1 MSTGKTSAFYIVLT
15 AVAGMAVGMVITSR
29 LDLTPASSAQTI
41 AVPAVNSAPLTGA
54 IDATTFRNIAKGNAP
69 AVVNIQTEVRQRSRD
84 LTEYFGNGGDDLLR
98 RFFGGD
104 DQGNQAPP
112 RRNRGGGQGQGQGQG
127 QGRSQ
132 QPEPVLEGA
141 GTGFIIDKTGFILTN
156 NHVIEGAETIRVS
169 LYGAERLESY
179 AAKVVGHDTLTD
191 SALIQLTEMPPQP
204 LSEVKLGDSD
214 QMQPGDWVMAIGN
227 PFRLG
232 HSVSVGVIS
241 ALGRPFGGVPGREQN
256 MLQTDAAINPGNSGG
271 PLLNVR
277 GEVVGMN
284 TAIYTDQR
292 SANIGIGFATP
303 MNTIRDLLPQ
313 LRNGKVIRGVIGVTV
328 SKDHLTPETAKAFGL
343 PNTSGALIAT
353 VNPKGPADKAG
364 LEPGD
369 VVIDF
374 NGKAVKDSD
383 SLVAMVVNTKPG
395 TAAPLTIY
403 RNNQRKALSVTIDE
417 LDLEA
422 EQTRG
427 TRRNDT
433 PDQPQP
439 QPTATDFGMT
449 LDSITPD
456 LARKLDLPGNTGGA
470 VVTDV
475 DHNSAADKAGV
486 AAGDVILEVNRHKV
500 SNKSQVTREL
510 QNVPPGQP
518 AFLLVWRDS
527 TSVFVT
533 MTKH

>member
-15 AVAGMAVGMVITSR
+15 AVAGMAVGMVITAR
-29 LDLTPASSAQTI
+29 LDLTPTSSAQSV
-41 AVPAVNSAPLTGA
+41 AVPAVNSAPLTGP
-54 IDATTFRNIAKGNAP
+54 IDATTFRVIAKSNAP
-69 AVVNIQTEVRQRSRD
+69 AVVNIQTEVRQRGRD
-84 LTEYFGNGGDDLLR
+84 LTEYFGSGGDDLLR

-112 RRNRGGGQGQGQGQG
+112 PARRNRGQGQGQGQG
-127 QGRSQ
+127 QGRQ
-132 QPEPVLEGA
+132 QQDPVLEGA
-141 GTGFIIDKTGFILTN
+141 GTGFIIDKAGFILTN

-204 LSEVKLGDSD
+204 LGEVKLGDSD

-313 LRNGKVIRGVIGVTV
+313 LRNGKVVRGVIGVTV

-343 PNTSGALIAT
+343 PTTSGALIAT
-353 VNPKGPADKAG
+353 VIPNGPADKG
-364 LEPGD
+364 GVEPGD
-369 VVIDF
+369 VVVDF
-374 NGKAVKDSD
+374 GGKAVKDSD

-395 TAAPLTIY
+395 TAVPLAIY
-403 RNNQRKALSVTIDE
+403 RNNQRKTLNVTIDE

-422 EQTRG
+422 EQSRG
-427 TRRNDT
+427 ARRPNT

-439 QPTATDFGMT
+439 QPTTTGLGMT

-456 LARKLDLPGNTGGA
+456 IARRLDLPGNTGGA

-475 DHNSAADKAGV
+475 DHNSPADKAGV

-500 SNKSQVTREL
+500 ANTSQVTREL
-510 QNVPPGQP
+510 QNVQPGQP
-518 AFLLVWRDS
+518 VFLLVWRDGS
-527 TSVFVT
+527 SVFIT
-533 MTKH
+533 MTKR